1 LISEAPF
8 RRATLVGLVALSAAS
23 LLGGILLAILAP
35 GDQGPRSA
43 VRPSARGRGA
53 LGHRALIELLRRL
66 QVRVVVGRASRPEP
80 GTAVVVAEPL
90 LSRERGPGEGL
101 RLRQLLED
109 APRAL
114 LVLPKWSGSPDP
126 VRRGFLAS
134 AELLPAS
141 APAEVLAAAGISG
154 QVTRVAEPI
163 AGATW
168 TGDLHGAPDFRSAQL
183 LVSKDLKPVLSSN
196 GRVLVGERS
205 TPAGKLLVLADPDL
219 LSNHGLR
226 RGDDARLAVELIE
239 RLRQGGGVRFD
250 ESFHGAAHDE
260 GPWRALL
267 RFPLVLALLQ
277 ALLAAALLLWGGM
290 RRFGAPLP
298 SDPPLPAGKAALIDS
313 TAELLRFGGHSAHAL
328 DRYLRSSVQEVA
340 SALHA
345 PGELRGGA
353 LDAWLDRLGTRA
365 RLPAVEALRGEAG
378 AAASSPAALLESA
391 RRIHL
396 WRTRMLH
403 GSE

>member
-8 RRATLVGLVALSAAS
+8 RRATLIGLVTLSAAS
-23 LLGGILLAILAP
+23 LLGGLLLAIFAP
-35 GDQGPRSA
+35 DDKGPRSA
-43 VRPSARGRGA
+43 VRPTARGRGA
-53 LGHRALIELLRRL
+53 LAHRAFIEVLRRL
-66 QVRVVVGRASRPEP
+66 EVRVVVGRVSRPEP
-80 GTAVVVAEPL
+80 GTAVVVAEPS
-90 LSRERGPGEGL
+90 LSRERGPGEDV
-101 RLRQLLED
+101 RLRQLLEE

-126 VRRGFLAS
+126 SRRGYLAS

-141 APAEVLAAAGISG
+141 VPAEVLGAAGIAG
-154 QVTRVAEPI
+154 QVTRVAESI
-163 AGATW
+163 APGTW
-168 TGDLHGAPDFRSAQL
+168 SGELHGAPDLRPAQL
-183 LVSKDLKPVLSSN
+183 LVSKDLQPVLSSN
-196 GRVLVGERS
+196 GRLLVGERS
-205 TPAGKLLVLADPDL
+205 TRGGKLLVLADPDL

-226 RGDDARLAVELIE
+226 RGDDARLAVALIE

-250 ESFHGAAHDE
+250 ESFHGGAHDE

-267 RFPLVLALLQ
+267 RFPLVLAVVQ

-290 RRFGAPLP
+290 RRFGSPLP
-298 SDPPLPAGKAALIDS
+298 ADPPLAAGKAALIES
-313 TAELLRFGGHSAHAL
+313 MAELLRFGGHSAHAL
-328 DRYLRSSVQEVA
+328 DRYLRSSLQEVA
-340 SALHA
+340 GALHA

-353 LDAWLDRLGTRA
+353 LEAWLDRLGTRA
-365 RLPAVEALRGEAG
+365 HLPTVAALRGEAG